1 MSFQP
6 SAADALSTLVH
17 ELSKLPGI
25 GEKSATRLAFHLLN
39 AEKDRVKRLT
49 DALLRAKEKIRL
61 CTRCYTYTEDELC
74 EICVN
79 PLRSRD
85 SICVVERPSDVR
97 AIESS
102 GKFKG
107 TYHVLHGTLSPVDGI
122 GPDQIRLQELLMRVR
137 TWCEPGKNSNGTTE
151 ETDLSTKE
159 LVLAL
164 NPSVEGEA
172 TALYVNR
179 LLKPLGLKIS
189 KIAYGLPMGGSIEYA
204 DRGTLGRALENRT
217 EC

>member
-1 MSFQP
+1 MSFLP
-6 SAADALSTLVH
+6 TTADALTALVH

-39 AEKDRVKRLT
+39 ADSERVKRLT
-49 DALLRAKEKIRL
+49 DALLRAKEKIHL
-61 CTRCYTYTEDELC
+61 CSNCFTYTEEDLC
-74 EICVN
+74 EICSN
-79 PLRSRD
+79 PLRSQD

-97 AIESS
+97 ALEAS

-122 GPDQIRLQELLMRVR
+122 GPDQIRVQELLRRVNR
-137 TWCEPGKNSNGTTE
+137 WEDTSN
-151 ETDLSTKE
+151 KE
-159 LVLAL
+159 LVMAL

-172 TALYVNR
+172 TALYISR
-179 LLKPLGLKIS
+179 LLRPMGVKLS

>member
-6 SAADALSTLVH
+6 STADALTQLVH

-25 GEKSATRLAFHLLN
+25 GEKSATRLAYHLLN
-39 AEKDRVKRLT
+39 ADADRVRRLT
-49 DALLRAKEKIRL
+49 DALLQAKEKIHL
-61 CTRCYTYTEDELC
+61 CSQCFTYTESDLC
-74 EICVN
+74 EICAN
-79 PLRSRD
+79 PLRLQD
-85 SICVVERPSDVR
+85 AICVVERPSDVR
-97 AIESS
+97 ALESS

-122 GPDQIRLQELLMRVR
+122 GPDQIRVQELLRRVR
-137 TWCEPGKNSNGTTE
+137 GWMDVGAELGK
-151 ETDLSTKE
+151 KE
-159 LVLAL
+159 IVLAL

-172 TALYVNR
+172 TALYITR
-179 LLKPLGLKIS
+179 LMKPLGVRIY

>member
-1 MSFQP
+1 MQLAHGS
-6 SAADALSTLVH
+6 ADALSQLVH
-17 ELSKLPGI
+17 ELAKLPGI
-25 GEKSATRLAFHLLN
+25 GEKSATRLAYHLLN
-39 AEKDRVKRLT
+39 ADGDRVKRLA
-49 DALLRAKEKIRL
+49 DALSRAKEKVRL
-61 CTRCYTYTEDELC
+61 CTSCFTYTEAELC
-74 EICVN
+74 EICAN
-79 PLRSRD
+79 GLRSRD

-122 GPDQIRLQELLMRVR
+122 GPDQIRLQELLRRVR
-137 TWCEPGKNSNGTTE
+137 AWLEGGAEAVNRE
-151 ETDLSTKE
+151 II
-159 LVLAL
+159 LAL

-172 TALYVNR
+172 TALYITK
-179 LLKPLGLKIS
+179 LLKPLGVRVY

-204 DRGTLGRALENRT
+204 DRGTIGRALENRT

>member
-1 MSFQP
+1 VTFLP
-6 SAADALSTLVH
+6 STADALTQLVH

-39 AEKDRVKRLT
+39 ADSERVKRLT
-49 DALLRAKEKIRL
+49 DSLIRAKEKIRL
-61 CTRCYTYTEDELC
+61 CSQCFTYTESDLC
-74 EICVN
+74 ETCAN
-79 PLRSRD
+79 PLRSPD
-85 SICVVERPSDVR
+85 SLCIVERPSDVR
-97 AIESS
+97 ALEAA

-122 GPDQIRLQELLMRVR
+122 GPEQIRVQELLRRVNA
-137 TWCEPGKNSNGTTE
+137 W
-151 ETDLSTKE
+151 ETMQNKE
-159 LVLAL
+159 IILAL

-172 TALYVNR
+172 TALYITR
-179 LLKPLGLKIS
+179 LLRPLGVKVC

>member
-1 MSFQP
+1 MAFQP

-39 AEKDRVKRLT
+39 ADADRVRRLT

-61 CTRCYTYTEDELC
+61 CGHCFTYTEEERC
-74 EICVN
+74 EICIN
-79 PLRSRD
+79 PLRSQD

-97 AIESS
+97 AIEAS

-107 TYHVLHGTLSPVDGI
+107 TYHVLHGTLSPVEGI
-122 GPDQIRLQELLMRVR
+122 GPEQIRMQELLRRVR
-137 TWCEPGKNSNGTTE
+137 TWSESEPSSLAN
-151 ETDLSTKE
+151 KE
-159 LVLAL
+159 IVLAL
-164 NPSVEGEA
+164 NPSVEGET
-172 TALYVNR
+172 TALYITR

-204 DRGTLGRALENRT
+204 DRGTLGRAMENRT

>member
-1 MSFQP
+1 MAFQP
-6 SAADALSTLVH
+6 TAADALSTLVH

-39 AEKDRVKRLT
+39 TDSDRVKRLT
-49 DALLRAKEKIRL
+49 DALVRAKERIRL
-61 CTRCYTYTEDELC
+61 CSTCFTYTEEEKC
-74 EICVN
+74 EICSN
-79 PLRSRD
+79 PIRSQD

-97 AIESS
+97 AIEAS

-107 TYHVLHGTLSPVDGI
+107 TYHVLHGTLSPVEGI
-122 GPDQIRLQELLMRVR
+122 GPEQIRMQELLRRVR
-137 TWCEPGKNSNGTTE
+137 SWSESDP
-151 ETDLSTKE
+151 LLAAKE
-159 LVLAL
+159 IVLAL

-172 TALYVNR
+172 TALYVTR
-179 LLKPLGLKIS
+179 LLKPLGLRVS

-204 DRGTLGRALENRT
+204 DRGTLGRALDNRT

>member
-1 MSFQP
+1 MNFS
-6 SAADALSTLVH
+6 SSTSADALSTLVH

-39 AEKDRVKRLT
+39 ADADRVKRLT
-49 DALLRAKEKIRL
+49 DALTRAKEKIRL
-61 CTRCYTYTEDELC
+61 CSRCYTYTEDELC

-79 PLRSRD
+79 PMRSPD

-97 AIESS
+97 AIEAS

-122 GPDQIRLQELLMRVR
+122 GPDQIRMQELLSRVR
-137 TWCEPGKNSNGTTE
+137 AWNDLAGKE
-151 ETDLSTKE
+151 I
-159 LVLAL
+159 VLAL

-172 TALYVNR
+172 TALYVTR

>member
-1 MSFQP
+1 MSYLP
-6 SAADALSTLVH
+6 STADALTQLVH

-25 GEKSATRLAFHLLN
+25 GEKSATRLAYHLLN
-39 AEKDRVKRLT
+39 ADADRVRRLT
-49 DALLRAKEKIRL
+49 DALLQAKEKIHL
-61 CTRCYTYTEDELC
+61 CSQCFTYTESDLC
-74 EICVN
+74 EICAN
-79 PLRSRD
+79 PLRSQE

-97 AIESS
+97 ALEAS

-122 GPDQIRLQELLMRVR
+122 GPDQIRVQELLRRVR
-137 TWCEPGKNSNGTTE
+137 HWMDTTASL
-151 ETDLSTKE
+151 DKKE
-159 LVLAL
+159 IVMAL

-172 TALYVNR
+172 TALYITR
-179 LLKPLGLKIS
+179 LVKPLGVRLY

>member
-1 MSFQP
+1 MSFLP
-6 SAADALSTLVH
+6 STADALTQLVH

-25 GEKSATRLAFHLLN
+25 GEKSATRLAYHLLN
-39 AEKDRVKRLT
+39 ADSDRVRRLT
-49 DALLRAKEKIRL
+49 DALTKAKEKIHL
-61 CTRCYTYTEDELC
+61 CAQCYTYTESDLC
-74 EICVN
+74 EICAN
-79 PLRSRD
+79 PMRSQD
-85 SICVVERPSDVR
+85 AICVVERPSDVR
-97 AIESS
+97 ALESS

-122 GPDQIRLQELLMRVR
+122 GPDQIRVQELLRRVR
-137 TWCEPGKNSNGTTE
+137 SWMDTYPE
-151 ETDLSTKE
+151 LSKKE
-159 LVLAL
+159 IVLAL

-172 TALYVNR
+172 TALYVTR
-179 LLKPLGLKIS
+179 LVKPLGIKLF

>member
-1 MSFQP
+1 MAFQANT
-6 SAADALSTLVH
+6 SADALSALVH

-39 AEKDRVKRLT
+39 ADADRVKRLT
-49 DALLRAKEKIRL
+49 DALIRAKEKIRL
-61 CTRCYTYTEDELC
+61 CSRCFTYTEDEIC
-74 EICVN
+74 EICSN
-79 PLRSRD
+79 PLRSQD

-97 AIESS
+97 AIDAS
-102 GKFKG
+102 GKFRG
-107 TYHVLHGTLSPVDGI
+107 TYHVLHGTLSPVEGI
-122 GPDQIRLQELLMRVR
+122 GPDQIRVQELLRRVR
-137 TWCEPGKNSNGTTE
+137 GWSDAGAV
-151 ETDLSTKE
+151 LSSKE
-159 LVLAL
+159 IVLAL

-172 TALYVNR
+172 TALYITR
-179 LLKPLGLKIS
+179 LLKPFGLKIS

>member
-1 MSFQP
+1 MSFLP
-6 SAADALSTLVH
+6 STADALTQLVH

-39 AEKDRVKRLT
+39 ADSERVKRLT
-49 DALLRAKEKIRL
+49 DALLRAKEKIHL
-61 CTRCYTYTEDELC
+61 CSNCFTYTEEDLC
-74 EICVN
+74 EICSN
-79 PLRSRD
+79 PLRSQD

-97 AIESS
+97 ALESS

-122 GPDQIRLQELLMRVR
+122 GPDQIRVQELLRRVNR
-137 TWCEPGKNSNGTTE
+137 WEVTSN
-151 ETDLSTKE
+151 KE
-159 LVLAL
+159 LVMAL

-172 TALYVNR
+172 TALYISR
-179 LLKPLGLKIS
+179 LLRPMGVKLS

>member
-1 MSFQP
+1 MAFQP
-6 SAADALSTLVH
+6 TAADALSTLVH

-39 AEKDRVKRLT
+39 TDSDRVKRLT

-61 CTRCYTYTEDELC
+61 CSSCFTYTESELC
-74 EICVN
+74 EICAN
-79 PLRSRD
+79 PLRSQD

-107 TYHVLHGTLSPVDGI
+107 TYHVLHGTLSPVEGI
-122 GPDQIRLQELLMRVR
+122 GPEQIRMQELVRRVR
-137 TWCEPGKNSNGTTE
+137 AWSDADPALKGKE
-151 ETDLSTKE
+151 I
-159 LVLAL
+159 VLAL

-172 TALYVNR
+172 TALYVTR
-179 LLKPLGLKIS
+179 LLKPLGLRVS

>member
-1 MSFQP
+1 MSFLP
-6 SAADALSTLVH
+6 TTADALTQLVH

-39 AEKDRVKRLT
+39 ADSERVKRLT

-61 CTRCYTYTEDELC
+61 CVNCFTYTESDLC
-74 EICVN
+74 DICVN
-79 PLRSRD
+79 PLRSQD

-97 AIESS
+97 ALEAS

-122 GPDQIRLQELLMRVR
+122 GPDQIRVQELLRRVNR
-137 TWCEPGKNSNGTTE
+137 WDVMTN
-151 ETDLSTKE
+151 KE
-159 LVLAL
+159 IILAL

-172 TALYVNR
+172 TALYISR
-179 LLKPLGLKIS
+179 LLRPMGIKLA

>member
-1 MSFQP
+1 MAFQP
-6 SAADALSTLVH
+6 TAADALSQLVH
-17 ELSKLPGI
+17 ELAKLPGI

-39 AEKDRVKRLT
+39 ADSDRVKRLT
-49 DALLRAKEKIRL
+49 SALLRAKEKIRL
-61 CTRCYTYTEDELC
+61 CNLCFTYTEEERC
-74 EICVN
+74 EICSSFS
-79 PLRSRD
+79 RSQD

-97 AIESS
+97 AIEGS

-107 TYHVLHGTLSPVDGI
+107 VYHVLHGTLSPVEGI
-122 GPDQIRLQELLMRVR
+122 GPDQIRVQELLRRVR
-137 TWCEPGKNSNGTTE
+137 SWSEGDAS
-151 ETDLSTKE
+151 LAQKE

-172 TALYVNR
+172 TGLYITK

>member
-1 MSFQP
+1 MSIQP

-61 CTRCYTYTEDELC
+61 CARCFTYTEEELC

-97 AIESS
+97 AIEAS

-107 TYHVLHGTLSPVDGI
+107 TYHVLHGTLSPVDGV
-122 GPDQIRLQELLMRVR
+122 GPDQIRLQELLTRVR
-137 TWCEPGKNSNGTTE
+137 AWSSE
-151 ETDLSTKE
+151 ETDLSHKE

-204 DRGTLGRALENRT
+204 DRGTLGRAMENRT

>member
-1 MSFQP
+1 MSFLP
-6 SAADALSTLVH
+6 TTADALSTLVH
-17 ELSKLPGI
+17 ELAKLPGI

-39 AEKDRVKRLT
+39 ADSDRVKRLT
-49 DALLRAKEKIRL
+49 DSLLRAKEKIRL
-61 CTRCYTYTEDELC
+61 CSNCFTYTEEELC

-79 PLRSRD
+79 PMRSQD
-85 SICVVERPSDVR
+85 AICVVERPSDVR
-97 AIESS
+97 ALESS

-122 GPDQIRLQELLMRVR
+122 GPDQIRVQELLRRVNK
-137 TWCEPGKNSNGTTE
+137 WESME
-151 ETDLSTKE
+151 HKE

-172 TALYVNR
+172 TGLYVAR
-179 LLKPLGLKIS
+179 LTKPLGLKVY

-204 DRGTLGRALENRT
+204 DRGTLGRALENRV
-217 EC
+217 EF

>member
-1 MSFQP
+1 LSFLP
-6 SAADALSTLVH
+6 STADALTQLVH

-39 AEKDRVKRLT
+39 ADSERVKRLT
-49 DALLRAKEKIRL
+49 DSLLRAKEKIRL
-61 CTRCYTYTEDELC
+61 CSKCFTYTEEDQC

-79 PLRSRD
+79 PLRSQD

-97 AIESS
+97 ALESS

-122 GPDQIRLQELLMRVR
+122 GPDQVRIQELVRRVHA
-137 TWCEPGKNSNGTTE
+137 WPEMKN
-151 ETDLSTKE
+151 KE

-172 TALYVNR
+172 TALYIAR
-179 LLKPLGLKIS
+179 LLRPLGIKLC

-204 DRGTLGRALENRT
+204 DRGTLGRALDNRT

>member
-1 MSFQP
+1 MSFLP
-6 SAADALSTLVH
+6 ATADALSQLVH

-39 AEKDRVKRLT
+39 ADSERVKRLT
-49 DALLRAKEKIRL
+49 DALLRAKEKIHL
-61 CTRCYTYTEDELC
+61 CASCFTYTEGDLC
-74 EICVN
+74 DICLN
-79 PLRSRD
+79 ALRSQD

-97 AIESS
+97 ALEAS

-122 GPDQIRLQELLMRVR
+122 GPDQIRVQELLRRVNR
-137 TWCEPGKNSNGTTE
+137 WADMKGKE
-151 ETDLSTKE
+151 I
-159 LVLAL
+159 VLAL

-172 TALYVNR
+172 TALYISR
-179 LLKPLGLKIS
+179 LLKPMGIKLF

>member
-1 MSFQP
+1 MNFAP
-6 SAADALSTLVH
+6 SSADALTQLVH

-39 AEKDRVKRLT
+39 ADSERVKRLT
-49 DALLRAKEKIRL
+49 DALLRAKEKIHL
-61 CTRCYTYTEDELC
+61 CSNCYTYTEEEVCD
-74 EICVN
+74 ICSN
-79 PLRSRD
+79 PLRSQN

-97 AIESS
+97 AIEAS

-122 GPDQIRLQELLMRVR
+122 GPDQIRMQELLRRVNK
-137 TWCEPGKNSNGTTE
+137 WEDLKN
-151 ETDLSTKE
+151 KE
-159 LVLAL
+159 IILAL

-172 TALYVNR
+172 TVLYITR
-179 LLKPLGLKIS
+179 LLRPLGLKLF

-204 DRGTLGRALENRT
+204 DRGTLGRAMENRT

>member
-1 MSFQP
+1 MANFASP
-6 SAADALSTLVH
+6 ADALTQLVH

-39 AEKDRVKRLT
+39 ADSERVKRLT
-49 DALLRAKEKIRL
+49 DALLKAKEKIRL
-61 CTRCYTYTEDELC
+61 CSRCFTYTEEDLC
-74 EICVN
+74 EICSN
-79 PLRSRD
+79 PLRSQD
-85 SICVVERPSDVR
+85 AICVVERPSDVR
-97 AIESS
+97 ALEAA

-107 TYHVLHGTLSPVDGI
+107 TYHVLHGTLSPVEGI
-122 GPDQIRLQELLMRVR
+122 GPDQIRVQELLRRVSA
-137 TWCEPGKNSNGTTE
+137 WDDAGN
-151 ETDLSTKE
+151 KE
-159 LVLAL
+159 VILAL

-172 TALYVNR
+172 TALYINR
-179 LLKPLGLKIS
+179 LLRPQGIKLS

>member
-1 MSFQP
+1 MSFLP
-6 SAADALSTLVH
+6 STADALTALVH

-39 AEKDRVKRLT
+39 ADSERVKRLT
-49 DALLRAKEKIRL
+49 DALLRAKEKIHL
-61 CTRCYTYTEDELC
+61 CSNCFTYTEEDLC
-74 EICVN
+74 EICSN
-79 PLRSRD
+79 PLRSQD

-97 AIESS
+97 ALEAS

-122 GPDQIRLQELLMRVR
+122 GPDQIRVQELLRRVNR
-137 TWCEPGKNSNGTTE
+137 WEDTSN
-151 ETDLSTKE
+151 KE

-172 TALYVNR
+172 TALYISR
-179 LLKPLGLKIS
+179 LLRPMGVKLS

>member
-1 MSFQP
+1 MSFVPQQ
-6 SAADALSTLVH
+6 ADALTQLVH

-39 AEKDRVKRLT
+39 ADSDRVKRLT
-49 DALLRAKEKIRL
+49 DSLLRAKEKIHL
-61 CTRCYTYTEDELC
+61 CSTCFTYTEEEVC
-74 EICVN
+74 EICLN
-79 PLRSRD
+79 PLRSVD

-97 AIESS
+97 ALEAS

-107 TYHVLHGTLSPVDGI
+107 KYHVLHGTLSPVDGI
-122 GPDQIRLQELLMRVR
+122 GPDQIRVKELLRR
-137 TWCEPGKNSNGTTE
+137 ANQW
-151 ETDLSTKE
+151 TDMQNKE
-159 LVLAL
+159 VILAL

-172 TALYVNR
+172 TALYISR
-179 LLKPLGLKIS
+179 LLRPMGVKIC

>member
-1 MSFQP
+1 MSFLP
-6 SAADALSTLVH
+6 STADALTQLVH

-39 AEKDRVKRLT
+39 ADSERVKRLT
-49 DALLRAKEKIRL
+49 DALLRAKEKIHL
-61 CTRCYTYTEDELC
+61 CSNCFTYTEEDLC
-74 EICVN
+74 EICSN
-79 PLRSRD
+79 PLRSQD

-97 AIESS
+97 ALESS

-122 GPDQIRLQELLMRVR
+122 GPDQIRVQELLRRVNR
-137 TWCEPGKNSNGTTE
+137 WEDTSN
-151 ETDLSTKE
+151 KE
-159 LVLAL
+159 LVMAL

-172 TALYVNR
+172 TALYISR
-179 LLKPLGLKIS
+179 LLRPMGVKLS

>member
-1 MSFQP
+1 MAFQP
-6 SAADALSTLVH
+6 SAADALTQLVH
-17 ELSKLPGI
+17 ELAKLPGI
-25 GEKSATRLAFHLLN
+25 GEKSATRLAYHLLN
-39 AEKDRVKRLT
+39 ADADRVKRLT
-49 DALLRAKEKIRL
+49 SALLRAKENIRL
-61 CTRCYTYTEDELC
+61 CSLCFTYTEDELC
-74 EICVN
+74 EVCVN
-79 PLRSRD
+79 PLRSHD

-97 AIESS
+97 AIEAS

-122 GPDQIRLQELLMRVR
+122 GPDQIRARELVARVR
-137 TWCEPGKNSNGTTE
+137 AWVEAGLPLAGKE
-151 ETDLSTKE
+151 I
-159 LVLAL
+159 VLAL

-172 TALYVNR
+172 TALYITR
-179 LLKPLGLKIS
+179 LLKAVGLRIS

>member
-17 ELSKLPGI
+17 ELAKLPGI

-39 AEKDRVKRLT
+39 ADADRVKRLT
-49 DALLRAKEKIRL
+49 DALIRAKDKIRL
-61 CTRCYTYTEDELC
+61 CSRCYTYTEEVLC

-79 PLRSRD
+79 PMRSQD

-97 AIESS
+97 AIEAS

-122 GPDQIRLQELLMRVR
+122 GPDQIRVQELLNRVR
-137 TWCEPGKNSNGTTE
+137 AWS
-151 ETDLSTKE
+151 DLAPKE

-172 TALYVNR
+172 TALYISR